1 MSDEQPRS
9 LLTLAD
15 IGQQKLDAEQPVTT
29 ESVLKR
35 IAAEPRPAAPTT
47 KAQKESNQVAR
58 RRARVVA
65 FEALYEWDVS
75 GHNAAGAVE
84 RRLDM
89 VGDVTIDK
97 DYARSLVTGVEQR
110 TIELDLTIGTAAPA
124 YPIDQMAKV
133 DKAILRLAIYE
144 MVFDNEVP
152 SRAAINEA
160 VELAKSYG
168 ADNSAKFVNGV
179 LGAVVERESITSN

>member
-9 LLTLAD
+9 LLTLAEMGRAK
-15 IGQQKLDAEQPVTT
+15 IEAEKPVL
-29 ESVLKR
+29 ER
-35 IAAEPRPAAPTT
+35 IAAKPMP
-47 KAQKESNQVAR
+47 KARQKKDSAQAAR

-65 FEALYEWDVS
+65 FEALYEWDVT
-75 GHNAAGAVE
+75 GHDAGEAVS
-84 RRLDM
+84 RRLAM
-89 VGDVTIDK
+89 IGDVTIDAE
-97 DYARSLVTGVEQR
+97 YARTLVSGVEQR
-110 TIELDLTIGTAAPA
+110 AIEIDMAIGTAAPA
-124 YPIDQMAKV
+124 YPVDQMAKV

-179 LGAVVERESITSN
+179 LGAVVDRESITSN